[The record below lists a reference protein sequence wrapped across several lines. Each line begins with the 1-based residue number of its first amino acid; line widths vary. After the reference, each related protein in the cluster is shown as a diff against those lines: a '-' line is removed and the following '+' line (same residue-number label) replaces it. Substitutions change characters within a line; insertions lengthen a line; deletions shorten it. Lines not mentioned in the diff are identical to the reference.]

1 MFKVTIIKT
10 EVLVQE
16 KINKPMDH
24 SGNSRNVSTYMQILE
39 FFKKIALQ
47 NLLNISQDNWVSIGT
62 HTSHD
67 KQQSKNSR
75 CILDL
80 HVKD

>member
-1 MFKVTIIKT
+1 
-10 EVLVQE
+10 
-16 KINKPMDH
+16 MDH
-24 SGNSRNVSTYMQILE
+24 SGNSRNVSTYMQTLE

-47 NLLNISQDNWVSIGT
+47 NLLNISQDNWVSIRT

-75 CILDL
+75 WILDL